1 MEIRTPTG
9 VIHFSTMD
17 LHEEAEEGNLDHVR
31 LLIEQGAD
39 KDEGDW
45 EVRNLRLPLKSL
57 KIL

>member
-1 MEIRTPTG
+1 
-9 VIHFSTMD
+9 MD